1 MQAIKTRYCGPTDT
15 KGSRI
20 RASCDGGSA
29 SVSYDS
35 ALDNEANHYAAVK
48 KLCDKLG
55 WDAARFFG
63 GNLQGSEGVAW
74 VPVFTYDW
82 EQRQKETSDAGN

>member
-20 RASCDGGSA
+20 RASCEGGTVY
-29 SVSYDS
+29 VSYGHTLNSED
-35 ALDNEANHYAAVK
+35 NHYAAVK

-63 GNLQGSEGVAW
+63 GNLDSGKYMAW

-82 EQRQKETSDAGN
+82 EQRQKEATHATD

>member
-1 MQAIKTRYCGPTDT
+1 MQAIETRYCGPTET

-20 RASCDGGSA
+20 RASCDGGSLY
-29 SVSYDS
+29 VSYDN
-35 ALDNEANHYAAVK
+35 ALGREENHYAAVK
-48 KLCDKLG
+48 ALCDKLG

-63 GNLQGSEGVAW
+63 GSLASGQWAF

-82 EQRQKETSDAGN
+82 EQRQREESNATS

>member
-1 MQAIKTRYCGPTDT
+1 MQAITTRYRGPTDT
-15 KGSRI
+15 KGSSI

-35 ALDNEANHYAAVK
+35 AFDTDANHYAAVK

-63 GNLQGSEGVAW
+63 GNLPAGGVAW

-82 EQRQKETSDAGN
+82 EKRQKEVSDATS

>member
-1 MQAIKTRYCGPTDT
+1 
-15 KGSRI
+15 
-20 RASCDGGSA
+20 
-29 SVSYDS
+29 
-35 ALDNEANHYAAVK
+35 LDNEANHYAAVK

-82 EQRQKETSDAGN
+82 EQRQKEATNA